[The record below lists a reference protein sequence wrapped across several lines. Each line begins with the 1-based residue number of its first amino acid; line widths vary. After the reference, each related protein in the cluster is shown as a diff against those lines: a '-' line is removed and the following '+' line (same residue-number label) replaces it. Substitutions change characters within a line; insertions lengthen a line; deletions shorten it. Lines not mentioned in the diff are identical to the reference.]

1 MANNKVNELRADLDY
16 WLRILEKLIL
26 ELRSKL
32 PEEKEKD
39 DVYKFLNAIANAWA
53 SSNEWYRREIDDL
66 KLVVD
71 NLEYQLAHAQ
81 QHIGS
86 LSNDIDELSVKL
98 EKLNKKN
105 GWNWFNIEQ
114 LKEKK

>member
-26 ELRSKL
+26 GLRSKL

-39 DVYKFLNAIANAWA
+39 DVYKFLNAIANAWEN
-53 SSNEWYRREIDDL
+53 SNKVYRREIDDL

-71 NLEYQLAHAQ
+71 NLEHELAQAQ
-81 QHIGS
+81 QHIGN
-86 LSNDIDELSVKL
+86 LSNDIDELLVKL

-105 GWNWFNIEQ
+105 GWNWFNIQQ
-114 LKEKK
+114 LKDKK